1 METNEN
7 SLFPNVANKA
17 SEKPGVQQ
25 EKPEDAINNGNHA
38 ETIQDGKQQVA
49 VTIPIILLHYLF
61 KNEKGNDKGT
71 KMTKAQALY
80 DLISKQQ
87 IAELTLDTS
96 PVERSVKQ
104 LARDW
109 NWNRK
114 AVENFI
120 DTLIEQKVA
129 RSFSISG
136 KTHVLLNN
144 ITGLPENI
152 REILKLNKTD
162 TLPVPSRPDASK
174 RPPSASIPSGV
185 NNATLDHS

>member
-1 METNEN
+1 
-7 SLFPNVANKA
+7 
-17 SEKPGVQQ
+17 
-25 EKPEDAINNGNHA
+25 
-38 ETIQDGKQQVA
+38 
-49 VTIPIILLHYLF
+49 
-61 KNEKGNDKGT
+61 
-71 KMTKAQALY
+71 MTKAQALY

-104 LARDW
+104 LAHDW

-136 KTHVLLNN
+136 KTYVLLNN

-152 REILKLNKTD
+152 REILKLDKTD
-162 TLPVPSRPDASK
+162 TLPVSSRPDASK
-174 RPPSASIPSGV
+174 RSPSASIPSGV
-185 NNATLDHS
+185 NDATLDHS